1 MSLACILLA
10 MSGPPIR
17 ARSNAIHNTL
27 TFASGETR
35 LRVDEGMST
44 VSLIRRDSARPSPLL
59 LAGVVAGLM
68 LILAVGV
75 ANAASNRSST
85 LLSQSKDSVV
95 LLTIDGAIDPINAQY
110 VTRGLQVAAN
120 EQARAVLIEM
130 NTPGGLDSSMREIT
144 GAMLTSP
151 VPIIV
156 YVTPSGARAGSA
168 GVFILM
174 ASDVAAMAPGTNV
187 GAAHPVG
194 GGPST
199 GSNLPNDERTKVT
212 NDAAAYMRMLATTR
226 HHNATWAEDAVR
238 QSVALT
244 ADEAL
249 AQKVVDRISPDR
261 QTLLADVNGMPYVR
275 NGQTEILHTDGVT
288 IQPIGLTLPEQLLH
302 LIDDPNISYLLLTIG
317 AWALLA
323 EVFHPGSVVP
333 GVVGVLC
340 LALALT
346 AFESLPM
353 NWTGVGLIA
362 LAIGL
367 FVIDLKAPSHGVLTG
382 AGLITFIVGSLM
394 LFSPVG
400 FPGVSTG
407 ELGLAVDPLLIGAV
421 GLGLALFFSIAVRAT
436 LRARHRPAMTIAIAD
451 VGATGLATTD
461 LAPSGSV
468 RIHGADWNAD
478 AVNGVIRQGETVQ
491 ITARK
496 GLRLL
501 VRRVDKKGT

>member
-1 MSLACILLA
+1 MRSIGR
-10 MSGPPIR
+10 GP
-17 ARSNAIHNTL
+17 
-27 TFASGETR
+27 
-35 LRVDEGMST
+35 
-44 VSLIRRDSARPSPLL
+44 VSPSSLL
-59 LAGVVAGLM
+59 LASVVAVLL
-68 LILAVGV
+68 LILAVGG
-75 ANAASNRSST
+75 ASAASGPSST
-85 LLSQSKDSVV
+85 SPPQASSDTVV
-95 LLTIDGAIDPINAQY
+95 LLTINGAIDPINAQY
-110 VTRGLQVAAN
+110 VSRGLREAAN
-120 EQARAVLIEM
+120 ERARAVLIEL

-151 VPIIV
+151 VPIV
-156 YVTPSGARAGSA
+156 AYVTPAGARAGSA

-187 GAAHPVG
+187 GAAHPVSG
-194 GGPST
+194 GSST
-199 GSNLPNDERTKVT
+199 GSNLPDDERTKVT

-249 AQKVVDRISPDR
+249 RQNVVDKISPDR
-261 QTLLADVNGMPYVR
+261 QTLLADVDGMPYVR
-275 NGQTEILHTDGVT
+275 DGQTAMLHTRGAV

-323 EVFHPGSVVP
+323 EVFHPGSVIP

-367 FVIDLKAPSHGVLTG
+367 FILDLKAASHGVLTG
-382 AGLITFIVGSLM
+382 AGLITFIIGSLM

-400 FPGVSTG
+400 FPGLSSGEFGLSVS
-407 ELGLAVDPLLIGAV
+407 PFLIGAI
-421 GLGLALFFSIAVRAT
+421 GIGLALFFSFAVRAT
-436 LRARHRPAMTIAIAD
+436 MRARHRPAMAIVSAD
-451 VGATGLATTD
+451 VGTTGLAVTD
-461 LAPSGSV
+461 LSPSGSV

-491 ITARK
+491 ITARQ

-501 VRRVDKKGT
+501 VRRVDQKGT

>member
-1 MSLACILLA
+1 
-10 MSGPPIR
+10 
-17 ARSNAIHNTL
+17 
-27 TFASGETR
+27 
-35 LRVDEGMST
+35 
-44 VSLIRRDSARPSPLL
+44 L
-59 LAGVVAGLM
+59 LAGVVAGL
-68 LILAVGV
+68 LLVLAIGG
-75 ANAASNRSST
+75 ANAASSPPSTPLPQTSSDT
-85 LLSQSKDSVV
+85 VV

-110 VTRGLQVAAN
+110 VTRGLQEAAN
-120 EQARAVLIEM
+120 ERARAVLIEM

-151 VPIIV
+151 VPIVV
-156 YVTPSGARAGSA
+156 YVTPAGARAGSA

-187 GAAHPVG
+187 GAAHPVSG
-194 GGPST
+194 GSST
-199 GSNLPNDERTKVT
+199 GSNLPDDERTKVT

-226 HHNATWAEDAVR
+226 HHNATWAEEAVR

-249 AQKVVDRISPDR
+249 RQQVVDRISPDR
-261 QTLLADVNGMPYVR
+261 QTLLANVDGTSYVR
-275 NGQTEILHTDGVT
+275 NGQTAVLHTRGAALQS
-288 IQPIGLTLPEQLLH
+288 IELTLPERLLH

-367 FVIDLKAPSHGVLTG
+367 FVIDLKAASHGVLTG
-382 AGLITFIVGSLM
+382 AGLITFIIGSLM

-407 ELGLAVDPLLIGAV
+407 ELGLAVDPILIGTI
-421 GLGLALFFSIAVRAT
+421 GIGLALFFSFAVRAT
-436 LRARHRPAMTIAIAD
+436 LRARHRPAMAIVSAD
-451 VGATGLATTD
+451 IGATGLAVTD

-468 RIHGADWNAD
+468 RVHGADWSAD
-478 AVNGVIRQGETVQ
+478 AVNGVIRQGEKVQ

-501 VRRVDKKGT
+501 VRRVEQKGA

>member
-1 MSLACILLA
+1 MIS
-10 MSGPPIR
+10 R
-17 ARSNAIHNTL
+17 ARALPPLVLASIVALLVLGFALGGASAANHL
-27 TFASGETR
+27 TSAS
-35 LRVDEGMST
+35 
-44 VSLIRRDSARPSPLL
+44 PSQNP
-59 LAGVVAGLM
+59 V
-68 LILAVGV
+68 
-75 ANAASNRSST
+75 
-85 LLSQSKDSVV
+85 VV
-95 LLTIDGAIDPINAQY
+95 LDVEGAIDPINAQY
-110 VTRGLQVAAN
+110 VTRGLHEAAS
-120 EQARAVLIEM
+120 EQAAAVLIEL

-156 YVTPSGARAGSA
+156 YVTPAGARAGSA

-174 ASDVAAMAPGTNV
+174 AADVAAMAPGTNV

-194 GGPST
+194 GGPSE
-199 GSNLPNDERTKVT
+199 GSNLPDDERTKVT

-226 HHNATWAEDAVR
+226 RHNAAWAEDAVR

-249 AQKVVDRISPDR
+249 QQKVIDRISPDPA
-261 QTLLADVNGMPYVR
+261 TLLGDVDGMSFVR
-275 NGQTEILHTDGVT
+275 DGRTAILHTRGDPV
-288 IQPIGLTLPEQLLH
+288 QPIDLTIPEQLLH

-323 EVFHPGSVVP
+323 EVFHPGSLVP

-362 LAIGL
+362 LAIAL

-382 AGLITFIVGSLM
+382 AGLITFVVGSLM

-400 FPGVSTG
+400 FPGLQAG
-407 ELGLAVDPLLIGAV
+407 EFGLAVNPFLIGALGV
-421 GLGLALFFSIAVRAT
+421 GLAIFFSFAVRAT
-436 LRARHRPAMTIAIAD
+436 LRARHRPAMAIGAAD
-451 VGATGLATTD
+451 VGATGLAVTD
-461 LAPSGSV
+461 LAPGGSV
-468 RIHGADWNAD
+468 RIHGADWKAE
-478 AVNGVIRQGETVQ
+478 AVDGPIKRGETIQ
-491 ITARK
+491 ITARQ
-496 GLRLL
+496 GLRLR
-501 VRRVDKKGT
+501 VRRVDQKGV